1 MTRLGLERD
10 KDSSPS
16 VQNDRV
22 FRLTMTGLE
31 PLAAR
36 PIGASA
42 RNSGRPPADGLSS
55 HARAKAPT
63 GARPF
68 GRPRGAAGRQPGWR
82 ERNRCSATK
91 GPGVAQG
98 QLERDKDSSP
108 SVQNDRVFRLTMT
121 GLEPLAARPIGAS
134 ARNSGGPPADG
145 LSSHARA
152 KAPTGARPFGR
163 PRGAAG
169 RQPGWRERNRCS
181 ATKGPGV
188 AQGRLESDKDSSPS
202 VQNDSMGTGE

>member
-1 MTRLGLERD
+1 MTGLEPLAARPIGASARNSGGPPADGLSSHARAKAPTGARPFGRPRGAAGRQPGWRERNRCSATKGPGVAQGQLESDKDSSAAPQNDRSGLLRMTRLGLERD

-91 GPGVAQG
+91 GPG
-98 QLERDKDSSP
+98 
-108 SVQNDRVFRLTMT
+108 
-121 GLEPLAARPIGAS
+121 
-134 ARNSGGPPADG
+134 
-145 LSSHARA
+145 
-152 KAPTGARPFGR
+152 
-163 PRGAAG
+163 
-169 RQPGWRERNRCS
+169 RC
-181 ATKGPGV
+181 AGV
-188 AQGRLESDKDSSPS
+188 A
-202 VQNDSMGTGE
+202 GE